1 MLFKIALM
9 ALLYFGAGQLVF
21 STAGGSLSGMIVSIV
36 IFLSEGIALAGVL
49 IYGRWLALGIF
60 IGQLAL
66 ALNAGLPPAPAIG
79 VSVVNS
85 VEALIAVALFD
96 RFGLDRSLARVRD
109 VTGLLLLI
117 ALVLQPF
124 SALLGN
130 LVLLSSGVVTTQQF
144 PVTVFSWWFGNMLG
158 QFLLTPLLLL
168 LHANSREV
176 RPVKALAVVAFFLVF
191 NYLILFLWPV
201 ERLSVMLSLTLPP
214 VILLAAYT
222 HTVYSL
228 LATLVISLGATFA
241 TRQGEGAFATGNVVS
256 DIIDLNF
263 YILVHV
269 ALALML
275 GTLFA
280 ERRVAERRL
289 EEKNRS
295 LREMVR
301 LREQV
306 EAMNRHDLKNPLN
319 VIVNAPRFIL
329 ENEPALSE
337 VSRQMLQA
345 CEESG
350 YTMLDMVNRSLDI
363 YRIETGNYRLEPER
377 VDLLAVLEDVLKEAP
392 VTPAAGSGRS
402 RVAIADRRED
412 RAAPLLA
419 CGERLLCHSLFSNLV
434 RNALEASSPDG
445 PVTIELAY
453 REPSRECVV
462 TVTNEGSVPEG
473 IRNRFFDKLVTSGK
487 KGGVGIGTYSARLCT
502 EVQGGRIEADFSRE
516 HHTRVIVHLPC
527 WPCRPDRPLPAE
539 AGTAE
544 APVRGIGFAQPLRT

>member
-66 ALNAGLPPAPAIG
+66 ALNAGLPPALG

-109 VTGLLLLI
+109 VAGLLLLI

-144 PVTVFSWWFGNMLG
+144 PVTVFSWWFGNLLG

-168 LHANSREV
+168 LHANSREL
-176 RPVKALAVVAFFLVF
+176 RPAKALAVVAFFLVF

-241 TRQGEGAFATGNVVS
+241 TRQGVGAFATGNVVS

-269 ALALML
+269 TLALLL

-319 VIVNAPRFIL
+319 IIVNAPRFIL
-329 ENEPALSE
+329 ENEPELSD

-363 YRIETGNYRLEPER
+363 YRIETGSYRLEPER
-377 VDLLAVLEDVLKEAP
+377 VDLLAVLEDVVKEA
-392 VTPAAGSGRS
+392 PAAGSGRA
-402 RVAIADRRED
+402 RVSITDSRED
-412 RAAPLLA
+412 RTELLLA

-445 PVTIELAY
+445 AVTIELAS

-473 IRNRFFDKLVTSGK
+473 IRDRFFDKLVTSGK
-487 KGGVGIGTYSARLCT
+487 KGGVGIGTYSARLCA

-527 WPCRPDRPLPAE
+527 WPCRPGRPLPAE
-539 AGTAE
+539 TGATE
-544 APVRGIGFAQPLRT
+544 APGQGIGFAQPLRT